1 MGEWTA
7 MHYTQF
13 DNLKNAPRL
22 AHGVFSRN
30 GGLSPPPFASLNV
43 GLGIGDSEALVLKNR
58 DAIARTMGF
67 SRTLF
72 LNQTHGKRVLVLKRE
87 SGPGSSQPNRHDLS
101 ADGAVTDIPGLL
113 LFIQTADCQAVML
126 HDPVKGVAAN
136 IHSGW
141 KGSAANIIGAGVET
155 MKTEF
160 GSDPL
165 NILAGIGPSLGPCC
179 AELVNY
185 RTELPRNAWQYRR
198 EGQSRHF
205 DFWRMSR
212 DQLVDRGVRSGN
224 IELSGTCTKCA
235 SEHYFSFRRNRTT
248 GRFASVIGLKPR

>member
-1 MGEWTA
+1 MVID
-7 MHYTQF
+7 HTQF
-13 DNLKNAPRL
+13 DNLKSSPRIS
-22 AHGVFSRN
+22 HGVFSRK
-30 GGLSPPPFASLNV
+30 GGFSPPPFASLNV
-43 GLGIGDSEALVLKNR
+43 GLGIGDSEERVLKNR
-58 DAIARTMGF
+58 RAIARTMGF

-72 LNQTHGKRVLVLKRE
+72 LNQTHGKRVLVFKRE
-87 SGPGSSQPNRHDLS
+87 SGSDGSRPNPLDLS

-141 KGSAANIIGAGVET
+141 KGSAANIIGAGVDK
-155 MKTEF
+155 MRSEF
-160 GSDPL
+160 GSDPST
-165 NILAGIGPSLGPCC
+165 ILAGIGPSLGPCC

-185 RTELPRNAWQYRR
+185 ATELPKNAWQYRR
-198 EGQSRHF
+198 EEQSCHF

-212 DQLVDRGVRSGN
+212 DQLLDRGVKPGN

-248 GRFASVIGLKPR
+248 GRFASVIALK